1 MQNDNSSYF
10 SVSQLLGMQ
19 LPDYPV
25 TRQGW
30 DTLVKRDGWAFREV
44 KGLGGPGGIRR
55 EYTPP
60 PEVQALIDMR
70 LRGETLPPA
79 ERPRLSKPEL
89 ASLSKEVFGN
99 APLRVAQNVNNE
111 FDAALKRLAVATQ
124 AAVRISKQF
133 DPEPPREWIFLIQ
146 ELMAMHGLTEAG
158 AKRVID
164 TLVDVKK
171 AT

>member
-1 MQNDNSSYF
+1 MRF
-10 SVSQLLGMQ
+10 TCSQLARLQ

-30 DTLVKRDGWAFREV
+30 DKLVKEKGWEFIEENGR
-44 KGLGGPGGIRR
+44 GRGGIRR

-89 ASLSKEVFGN
+89 ASLSKEVLGD

>member
-1 MQNDNSSYF
+1 MQGDNSNYF
-10 SVSQLLGMQ
+10 SVAQLLGMK
-19 LPDYPV
+19 LHGYPD

-30 DTLVKRDGWAFREV
+30 DTLVKRGKWTYREV

-55 EYTPP
+55 EYAPP
-60 PEVQALIDMR
+60 PEVQALID
-70 LRGETLPPA
+70 A
-79 ERPRLSKPEL
+79 RLSKPEL
-89 ASLSKEVFGN
+89 AILSKDVFGN
-99 APLRVAQNVNNE
+99 APLRVAQNSNNE

-164 TLVDVKK
+164 TLADVKK